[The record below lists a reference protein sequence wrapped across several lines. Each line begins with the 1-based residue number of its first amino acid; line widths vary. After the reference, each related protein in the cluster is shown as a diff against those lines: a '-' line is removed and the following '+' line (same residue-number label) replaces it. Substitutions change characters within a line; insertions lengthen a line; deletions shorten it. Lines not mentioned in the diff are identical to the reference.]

1 MARRSTPTK
10 KRRGIALVFVTV
22 FLVVLIGF
30 AAFAIDVGHVCAVCT
45 EMQNTAD
52 GAALAGASALRD
64 ELGGETES
72 RARDVIADN
81 LARLGYGN
89 PDDSIIQ
96 IGKWNSV
103 TGEFTEAAVDDGAF
117 AVRVV
122 ARRPKTPYFFAPV
135 FGKNSTTVTRE
146 AIAVGSGPCGGIWGL
161 NGVKAGSI
169 NTDSYNSNDGPY
181 DPLTSLD
188 NGDVCSGRDI
198 KVNGSFDIQGDVM
211 AGFGYEVTVAG
222 NAGDITGI
230 TTNRVD
236 ATTAPPVDFTDVKLS
251 NDNSTIGL
259 TSDNKSPWKGA
270 GYNLDIQA
278 QAYLTL
284 DPGTYLLDSIKLGG
298 GAQIVVT
305 GPTTIYV
312 SGDIDAIG
320 GTIVNKT
327 NDPHDLTIL
336 SGGSSV
342 KISGGAGF
350 YGSILAP
357 DADVAL
363 GGTADYYGAVVGGTV
378 TLGGDFTFHVDESL
392 DLSNWWTPPPIMLVR

>member
-1 MARRSTPTK
+1 MAKHSVRTN

-30 AAFAIDVGHVCAVCT
+30 AAFAIDVGHLCAVCT
-45 EMQNTAD
+45 EMQNTSD
-52 GAALAGASALRD
+52 GAALAGASALHE

-72 RARDVIADN
+72 RARDVISDN
-81 LARLGYGN
+81 LARLGYGD

-103 TGEFTEAAVDDGAF
+103 TGKFTEAAIDDGAF

-122 ARRPKTPYFFAPV
+122 ARRPRTPYFFAPI

-161 NGVKAGSI
+161 HGITAGSI

-181 DPLTSLD
+181 DSLTSLD
-188 NGDVCSGRDI
+188 NGDLCSGRDI
-198 KVNGSFDIQGDVM
+198 KVSGSFDVQGDVM
-211 AGFGYEVTVAG
+211 SGFGYEVTVAG
-222 NAGDITGI
+222 TSGDVTGI
-230 TTNRVD
+230 TTSRIDD
-236 ATTAPPVDFTDVKLS
+236 ATAPPVDFTDVQYS

-259 TSDNKSPWKGA
+259 TSANTSPWKGA
-270 GYNLDIQA
+270 GYNLDIES
-278 QAYLTL
+278 QAYLKL
-284 DPGTYLLDSIKLGG
+284 DPGTYVLDSIKLGG
-298 GAQIVVT
+298 GARIVVT

-312 SGDIDAIG
+312 SGDINAVG
-320 GTIVNKT
+320 GTIVNET

-336 SGGSSV
+336 SSGSSV
-342 KISGGAGF
+342 KINGGTGF
-350 YGSILAP
+350 YGSIYAP
-357 DADVAL
+357 EADVAL
-363 GGTADYYGAVVGGTV
+363 GGGADFYGAVVGSTV

-392 DLSNWWTPPPIMLVR
+392 ALSHWWTPPPIMLVR